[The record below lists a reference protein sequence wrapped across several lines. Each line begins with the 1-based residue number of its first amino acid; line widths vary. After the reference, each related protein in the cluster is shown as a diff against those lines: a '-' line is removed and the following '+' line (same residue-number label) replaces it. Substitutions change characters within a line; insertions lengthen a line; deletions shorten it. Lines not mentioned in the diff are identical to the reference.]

1 MKNTYIAIMAGGIG
15 SRFWPASRVD
25 RPKQFLD
32 ILGTGKSLL
41 RMTYERFLEVSLP
54 EHIFVLTNA
63 NYKALVKE
71 QIPEIS
77 ENRILCEPS
86 RNNTAPCIAWMAFKL
101 HDIDPDANFVV
112 APSDHVILNEDA
124 FIDNIKHALSFTAA
138 NDAIVTLGI
147 YPTRP
152 DTGYGYI
159 HYERNSIGGVFK
171 VFKFIEKP
179 NLKTAQ
185 KFLESGEYAWNAG
198 IFIWRAAELLKSFET
213 HAPEIHT
220 ILKKGNGLYN
230 TSKEQAF
237 INENYPNCPSIS
249 VDYAVLE
256 KARNVYT
263 IPSDIGWSDLGTW
276 NSLHSESRKDENG
289 NVIQADK
296 IMAEELNNT
305 FVRMPS
311 GKLLVVKGLDNFIVV
326 DEEDV
331 LLIWPKDKEQEIKGI
346 TDKLTESGEE
356 KFA

>member
-1 MKNTYIAIMAGGIG
+1 
-15 SRFWPASRVD
+15 
-25 RPKQFLD
+25 
-32 ILGTGKSLL
+32 
-41 RMTYERFLEVSLP
+41 
-54 EHIFVLTNA
+54 
-63 NYKALVKE
+63 
-71 QIPEIS
+71 
-77 ENRILCEPS
+77 
-86 RNNTAPCIAWMAFKL
+86 
-101 HDIDPDANFVV
+101 
-112 APSDHVILNEDA
+112 
-124 FIDNIKHALSFTAA
+124 
-138 NDAIVTLGI
+138 
-147 YPTRP
+147 
-152 DTGYGYI
+152 
-159 HYERNSIGGVFK
+159 
-171 VFKFIEKP
+171 
-179 NLKTAQ
+179 
-185 KFLESGEYAWNAG
+185 
-198 IFIWRAAELLKSFET
+198 
-213 HAPEIHT
+213 
-220 ILKKGNGLYN
+220 
-230 TSKEQAF
+230 
-237 INENYPNCPSIS
+237 